1 MRLELQNQEHFIFAG
16 RVMAVAHHHKTMRE
30 LSKKFNVTVFQMRY
44 RLEKAGKFEEVKG
57 ILKRKGTD
65 TSEVIK

>member
-16 RVMAVAHHHKTMRE
+16 RVMAVAHHYKTMKD
-30 LSKKFNVTVFQMRY
+30 LSAKFGVTAFTMRY
-44 RLEKAGKFEEVKG
+44 KLGKARKLDEVKA
-57 ILKRKGTD
+57 ILKRKITD